1 MFKFIA
7 GLALLTLT
15 PIAAAAQDE
24 PPAPLALFE
33 TSRTLRAEA
42 VRAAETGDY
51 EAARRALNAAS
62 ALQPGHPGILLGLVQ
77 IGMASGNDDLLLVTL
92 EAVAEAGIAFD
103 LSRLGGSDARLRE
116 TYPDRYAALDGSL
129 ARHSGPAGE
138 AERAAHIALPDSL
151 IEGIA
156 VEIETDRIF
165 LSDVVGRKVW
175 VVEPFDRSSAQVFA
189 DADDGL
195 QSVFGLAADDVNRVI
210 WAASGTLPQTPLDE
224 GEEPATAL
232 VALDMITG
240 DVYRRYDYDGAERIA
255 DIVTRDGI
263 VYAVDSGANRIYQL
277 TSLSGRLRLLSD
289 DPRFAGLQGA
299 ALANGALYVADYAL
313 GLWRVDLT
321 DGTAQQVRPGPESLI
336 GIDGLSATREGR
348 LIAVRKGVSPHAVI
362 AIDLAPDGL
371 SVANTE
377 ILVRNHADFG
387 EPALV
392 DVQDDRVFF
401 IANAPWALW
410 PEDGSGPAEA
420 VPPTVILE
428 YDLD

>member
-1 MFKFIA
+1 MLKQIA
-7 GLALLTLT
+7 GLALLALS
-15 PIAAAAQDE
+15 PFAALAQDD
-24 PPAPLALFE
+24 PPAPLAPFE

-42 VRAAETGDY
+42 ARAEGAGDY

-62 ALQPGHPGILLGLVQ
+62 ALQPGHPGILLALAR
-77 IGMASGNDDLLLVTL
+77 IGINTGNDDLLLASL
-92 EAVAEAGIAFD
+92 DAVAAAGIAFD
-103 LSRLGGSDARLRE
+103 LSRLGETDARLRE
-116 TYPDRYAALDGSL
+116 SYPDRYAALDSLL

-138 AERAAHIALPDSL
+138 AEQAARIDLPDSL
-151 IEGIA
+151 IEGLA

-165 LSDVVGRKVW
+165 LSDVVGRRILVT
-175 VVEPFDRSSAQVFA
+175 EPFDRTSAQVFA
-189 DADDGL
+189 DSDDGL

-210 WAASGTLPQTPLDE
+210 WAATGTLPQTPLEE
-224 GEEPATAL
+224 GEVATTAL

-240 DVYRRYDYDGAERIA
+240 DVYRRYEYDGAERIA

-277 TSLSGRLRLLSD
+277 TSLSGRLELLSD
-289 DPRFAGLQGA
+289 DPRFGGLQGA
-299 ALANGALYVADYAL
+299 ALADGALYVADYAL
-313 GLWRVDLT
+313 GLWRIDLA

-348 LIAVRKGVSPHAVI
+348 LIAVRNGLDPAAVI
-362 AIDLAPDGL
+362 AIDLAADGL
-371 SVANTE
+371 GVADTE

-387 EPALV
+387 EPTLV

-401 IANAPWALW
+401 VANAPWALW
-410 PEDGSGPAEA
+410 PEDGSAPSAD
-420 VPPTVILE
+420 VPPIVILE